1 MRTVVLDENI
11 TERNSSKIFN
21 EVLNGGCMKV
31 EQEFKNADKLNVGH
45 LSRQG
50 YCFAPDEKAE
60 DIYET
65 IKRNHDIGDFTV
77 VEDNVPVGF
86 LTRTAF
92 NEILGGVYGFS
103 LYSKSPVK
111 DIMKTDFLS
120 VDYSMPVDQA
130 STLAMQRDLERLY
143 DPVVVRQ
150 DGKYSGIVAVKDI
163 LDTCTKMAVTERDNI
178 ALMRDSLRI
187 GLFFMDRNYLIQD
200 QYSRYLEE
208 LFSMKNLNGINFA
221 DLLASSVTPNELKII
236 KDYFN
241 MLVEHSYD
249 QDMLDDINPLM
260 ELHYSGGGASGK
272 KVFQFGFAAI
282 ERNQSE
288 RNKGEVF
295 VLVSVYD
302 ITAKVE
308 LQRQLKEEEAKR
320 HEEMKTIFEL
330 LQADPNVFR
339 AFLEDTEYE
348 FERINK
354 ILKDDAMSAHEALVN
369 IYQSVHAIKSNA
381 VTIGQDTFG
390 GKVHNVESQIKKLR
404 EQEEVHLTEMLNLT
418 MEINQMIEEKDKFKT
433 TINKINSLK
442 SSGGAEGGSKCGIE
456 GKKQIQQV
464 FVESLAKTVNKVASD
479 MGKKIKFKQGK
490 IDNDVIEKGPRRII
504 RDVLVQLIRN
514 SAVHGI
520 EMPKERAAAGKEETG
535 TIKLSIK
542 KEDGKIQVKLSD
554 DGCGL
559 DYGKIAQ
566 KALRLKLVKPQD
578 AKNKSALLNAIF
590 SPGFSTAETEGLH
603 AGRGIGLNLVKDRV
617 REGNGNIKVQTK
629 QGKGTEFSIFFP
641 C

>member
-1 MRTVVLDENI
+1 MCNVVYENI
-11 TERNSSKIFN
+11 MERNGSGIFN
-21 EVLNGGCMKV
+21 EILDGGCMKI

-45 LSRQG
+45 LSRFG
-50 YCFAPDEKAE
+50 HCFTPDEKAE
-60 DIYET
+60 DIYEA
-65 IKRNHDIGDFTV
+65 IKHNDNISDFTV
-77 VEDNVPVGF
+77 VKDNVPVGF
-86 LTRTAF
+86 LTRAAF

-103 LYSKSPVK
+103 IYSKSPVK
-111 DIMKTDFLS
+111 EIMQTDFLS
-120 VDYSMPVDQA
+120 VDYSLSVDQA
-130 STLAMQRDLERLY
+130 STLAMQRDLKRLY
-143 DPVVVRQ
+143 DPVVVKQ

-163 LDTCTKMAVTERDNI
+163 LDACTKMAVTERDNI

-187 GLFFMDRNYLIQD
+187 GLFFMDRDYVIQD

-208 LFSMKNLNGINFA
+208 LFSQKNLNGINFA
-221 DLLASSVTPNELKII
+221 DLLASSVTPNELKAI

-241 MLVEHSYD
+241 MLVEHSLD

-260 ELHYSGGGASGK
+260 ELHYNGGDSSDK
-272 KVFQFGFAAI
+272 KVFQFGFAVI
-282 ERNQSE
+282 ERNQ
-288 RNKGEVF
+288 GEVF

-308 LQRQLKEEEAKR
+308 LQQQLKEEETKR

-330 LQADPNVFR
+330 LQADPHVFR

-354 ILKDDAMSAHEALVN
+354 ILKDDTVSSHEALVN
-369 IYQSVHAIKSNA
+369 VYQSVHAIKSNA

-418 MEINQMIEEKDKFKT
+418 MEINQLIEEKDKFKT

-442 SSGGAEGGSKCGIE
+442 SSGGAKGGAE
-456 GKKQIQQV
+456 GKKQVQQV

-490 IDNDVIEKGPRRII
+490 IDNDVIENGPRRILK
-504 RDVLVQLIRN
+504 DVLVQLIRN

-520 EMPKERAAAGKEETG
+520 ETPQERAAAGKEETG

-542 KEDGKIQVKLSD
+542 KEDGKIHVKLSD
-554 DGCGL
+554 DGRGL

-566 KALRLKLVKPQD
+566 KALQLKLVKPQD
-578 AKNKSALLNAIF
+578 AKNKNALLNAIF

-617 REGNGNIKVQTK
+617 REGNGNIKVQTE
-629 QGKGTEFSIFFP
+629 QGKGTEFNIFFP
-641 C
+641 YHI